1 MQMRHVLTAMMIALA
16 ALLLPAGPSLAQ
28 SDAAS
33 FLNPFPAGDVHKVLM
48 VGDDLADG
56 LLYGMTEAFTGD
68 TRVEINKRH
77 QVISGLTRNDFDDRL
92 RNLEDLI
99 GREPH
104 SVAVVMLGAWDRNSL
119 KDANGKRLA
128 VGSVEWR
135 AVYGKRVDRVVRALK
150 ARNIAVYWVG
160 LPNVRRPDMDEDVK
174 MMNEIIR
181 ERVYVNGMKYIDSYA
196 GFVDE
201 QGGFSA
207 YGPDQTGK
215 MRLLR
220 EGDGVYLTSAGNR
233 KLAFFVERE
242 LKRDLSQAKADRNIP
257 LAGSEPEQAKIHPE
271 KAAAAQAPEP
281 TVAAPVMPD
290 SAANERGASASEQN
304 GAAPAGVSDGA
315 VDATQQAVRV
325 TPAQPAPP
333 PPATDQKADNGK
345 ISLKM
350 VTQSGREETVAVD
363 IVRPAIPA
371 SVVALVTRRES
382 PDKPTQMGEQLVDQI
397 TGGLTVMSSVT
408 PSSTVTASGGTRRL
422 SPTQSP
428 YYRVLM
434 KGERLVPRKGRADD
448 FSWPRPDTPVT
459 RSSAAA
465 PRDGPGANTST
476 SLATGAVQAKP
487 ATAGDSQRAERVTP

>member
-1 MQMRHVLTAMMIALA
+1 MTMRERMRHLFRAVMVALA
-16 ALLLPAGPSLAQ
+16 ALLLTAGASWAQ
-28 SDAAS
+28 SDAS
-33 FLNPFPAGDVHKVLM
+33 FLNPFPPGDVHKVLM

-99 GREPH
+99 AKEPH
-104 SVAVVMLGAWDRNSL
+104 SVAVVLMGAWDRNSL

-135 AVYGKRVDRVVRALK
+135 SAYGQRVDRVVRALK
-150 ARNIAVYWVG
+150 GRNMAVYWVG

-181 ERVYVNGMKYIDSYA
+181 ERVYVNGMKYIDAYS

-257 LAGSEPEQAKIHPE
+257 LAGSETEQSKIHPE

-281 TVAAPVMPD
+281 AVAAPVMPD
-290 SAANERGASASEQN
+290 RAGSETAPVPNAAGAPSARPQAEIEAAREAARAN
-304 GAAPAGVSDGA
+304 P
-315 VDATQQAVRV
+315 
-325 TPAQPAPP
+325 PQPAPP

-350 VTQSGREETVAVD
+350 VTQSGREETVTVD

-448 FSWPRPDTPVT
+448 FTWPRPDTPMT
-459 RSSAAA
+459 RASSAAPVAA
-465 PRDGPGANTST
+465 PV
-476 SLATGAVQAKP
+476 ATGAVSVKP
-487 ATAGDSQRAERVTP
+487 EAPGGVQQMERVTP